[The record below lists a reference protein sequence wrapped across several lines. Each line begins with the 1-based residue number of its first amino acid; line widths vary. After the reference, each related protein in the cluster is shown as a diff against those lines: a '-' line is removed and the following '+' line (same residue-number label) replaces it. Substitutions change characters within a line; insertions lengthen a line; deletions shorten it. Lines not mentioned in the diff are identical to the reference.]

1 VDERYRE
8 RVRENGARMK
18 EKSILGYFNIFGY
31 WDDVSRADVQW
42 HVANGGLG
50 TFFPTSFVWG
60 SCFSLPSASPL
71 LPRLLVKNP
80 SQDKS
85 IQDKSSQCKSSQ
97 VNTSHVK
104 TTAVDILRLSKIS
117 QVKSSQD

>member
-50 TFFPTSFVWG
+50 TFFPKRG
-60 SCFSLPSASPL
+60 PAQKRLAAILPQQSRNSNPPFE
-71 LPRLLVKNP
+71 LPGAFPGPRVLFTQPRVAAHLVGLG
-80 SQDKS
+80 
-85 IQDKSSQCKSSQ
+85 
-97 VNTSHVK
+97 
-104 TTAVDILRLSKIS
+104 DIGIY
-117 QVKSSQD
+117 QQ